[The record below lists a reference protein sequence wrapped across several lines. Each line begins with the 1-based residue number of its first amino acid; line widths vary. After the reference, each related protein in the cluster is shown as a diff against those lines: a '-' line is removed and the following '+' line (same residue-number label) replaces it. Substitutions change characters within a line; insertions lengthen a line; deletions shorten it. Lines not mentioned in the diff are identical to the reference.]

1 MFLEKLDILFLI
13 DLLLRIEKDLFDE
26 KLDNFWFLGNK
37 LDWRLGKLRFFDENI
52 LFWFICGFLLSMF
65 WFFIVIFINFDLF
78 DVDDIR
84 LYGL

>member
-37 LDWRLGKLRFFDENI
+37 LDWRFGKLRFFDENI
-52 LFWFICGFLLSMF
+52 LF
-65 WFFIVIFINFDLF
+65 
-78 DVDDIR
+78 
-84 LYGL
+84 

>member
-37 LDWRLGKLRFFDENI
+37 FDWRLGKLRFFDENI
-52 LFWFICGFLLSMF
+52 LF
-65 WFFIVIFINFDLF
+65 
-78 DVDDIR
+78 
-84 LYGL
+84 